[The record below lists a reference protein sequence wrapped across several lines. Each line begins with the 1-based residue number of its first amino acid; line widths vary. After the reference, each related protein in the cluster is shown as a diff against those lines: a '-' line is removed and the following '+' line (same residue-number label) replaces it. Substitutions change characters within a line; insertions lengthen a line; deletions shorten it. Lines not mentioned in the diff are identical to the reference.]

1 MTSAE
6 PLANPELHDV
16 PSAATGAEPRVELP
30 LPPSRRVG
38 EGIDW
43 ARIWPFLVLQA
54 SCLLVFVVGWSP
66 VAVITCVAL
75 YLVRMFGITAF
86 YHRYFSHRTFRVG
99 RGMQFV
105 GALLGAAATQRGP
118 LWWAAH
124 HRQHHRHSDTPQ
136 DAHSPIAHGFWW
148 AHIGWI
154 ACRRNYATDLDQV
167 RDLARFPELRWLDRN
182 DLVVP
187 FALLGGLLL
196 FGWGL
201 EAWAPSLGADALQM
215 GVWGF
220 SVSTTLLFHATASI
234 NSLAHLIGKRV
245 WPTKDKSRN
254 SMALALLT
262 LGEGWHNNHH
272 WCPGTARQGFR
283 WWEIDLSYYALVA
296 LSWVGLVHDLRP
308 IPARARDEA
317 RRIRGGRAPRPSSA
331 PAGRVSRSSA
341 PASPDWSPPSGWR
354 ARTT

>member
-6 PLANPELHDV
+6 PLANPELQDV
-16 PSAATGAEPRVELP
+16 LTASVDSEPRVELP
-30 LPPSRRVG
+30 LAPSRRVG
-38 EGIDW
+38 ESIDW
-43 ARIWPFLVLQA
+43 ARIWPFLLLQA
-54 SCLLVFVVGWSP
+54 TCLLVFVVGWSP

-154 ACRRNYATDLDQV
+154 ACRRNYATDLEQV

-182 DLVVP
+182 DLAVP
-187 FALLGGLLL
+187 LALLASLLL
-196 FGWGL
+196 LGWGL
-201 EAWAPSLGADALQM
+201 ETWAPSLGTDALQM

-220 SVSTTLLFHATASI
+220 SISTTLLVHATASI

-283 WWEIDLSYYALVA
+283 WWEIDISYYALRA

-308 IPARARDEA
+308 IPARARDAA
-317 RRIRGGRAPRPSSA
+317 RRLRG
-331 PAGRVSRSSA
+331 
-341 PASPDWSPPSGWR
+341 
-354 ARTT
+354 

>member
-154 ACRRNYATDLDQV
+154 MFGQAMHHDTQVLQRYVPDLSKDRFHVWLTTWHWIPQV
-167 RDLARFPELRWLDRN
+167 
-182 DLVVP
+182 VV
-187 FALLGGLLL
+187 G
-196 FGWGL
+196 
-201 EAWAPSLGADALQM
+201 
-215 GVWGF
+215 
-220 SVSTTLLFHATASI
+220 
-234 NSLAHLIGKRV
+234 
-245 WPTKDKSRN
+245 
-254 SMALALLT
+254 LALLAYGGLPYVLWGVFFRT
-262 LGEGWHNNHH
+262 TFGLHATWLVNTATHMCGYKNFRTRDVSRILWWVGLLAWGEGWHNNHH
-272 WCPGTARQGFR
+272 AHPVSMRHGLAWYEFDVNYIQIKTLEKLGLAWDLKVARLPKDAA
-283 WWEIDLSYYALVA
+283 EIV
-296 LSWVGLVHDLRP
+296 P
-308 IPARARDEA
+308 QE
-317 RRIRGGRAPRPSSA
+317 
-331 PAGRVSRSSA
+331 
-341 PASPDWSPPSGWR
+341 SPDAVDISDAAPVV
-354 ARTT
+354 